1 MTHQTA
7 TELDELL
14 ACLPMTSIGLLFRQI
29 PTIKGKAQFRKMAEN
44 HWAASPDRIKKMLNV
59 FATERICL
67 PGVPNWRTLKGEADF
82 VTAKVKP
89 TGRKYELQCCFVFHF
104 NAQGLIDKVHEY
116 FDMATVDGLHRLPS
130 RRSMER

>member
-1 MTHQTA
+1 MYSPLN
-7 TELDELL
+7 EY
-14 ACLPMTSIGLLFRQI
+14 ACLEYLTG
-29 PTIKGKAQFRKMAEN
+29 G
-44 HWAASPDRIKKMLNV
+44 
-59 FATERICL
+59 
-67 PGVPNWRTLKGEADF
+67 TLKGEADF

-130 RRSMER
+130 RRSMERERRVRPNEALQLTTDQKYEEVISYQFSGRKLAPASGG